1 MITNHLSTHSVHI
14 KSLWHT
20 LRISRHRHDCHLFY
34 NKYVSKSSSVNNF
47 MHRVFELLLLIII
60 IIIIIIITIIIG
72 NIYNVQSTS
81 NQVSYA

>member
-1 MITNHLSTHSVHI
+1 MP
-14 KSLWHT
+14 
-20 LRISRHRHDCHLFY
+20 
-34 NKYVSKSSSVNNF
+34 
-47 MHRVFELLLLIII
+47 RVFELLLLIII